1 MGTKNKFKNAWF
13 TIIILSLTLLITS
26 CSSSISGETQCTLD
40 SDCIAASC
48 CHSTSSVNKDNAPN
62 CQGILCTASCEPNT
76 MDCGQA
82 KARCVEEICAV
93 VPVE

>member
-1 MGTKNKFKNAWF
+1 M
-13 TIIILSLTLLITS
+13 LVTS
-26 CSSSISGETQCTLD
+26 CSYVAEEKQCSVD
-40 SDCIAASC
+40 RDCIAASC
-48 CHSTSSVNKDNAPN
+48 CHSTSAVNKDNAPN